1 MPDMPPLLD
10 VQGLSKHYPFTTP
23 GFLDRRH
30 GVVRAVDGVSF
41 DIARGETLGLVGE
54 SGSGKTTVGRAI
66 LHLTRATGG
75 KILFDGTDLA
85 ALDDE
90 ALRQMRRRMQIIFQD
105 SHSSLNGRMSVRE
118 IVGEPLETFRLLPKA
133 QIPARVAELLELV
146 GLSAAHATRNPH
158 EFSGGQRQR
167 IGIARALAVSPDFIV
182 CDEPTSALDVSIQ
195 AQILN
200 LLSRLKREL
209 GLTYLFISHD
219 LSVVRHL
226 CDRVAVMYMGK
237 IVEIGTGDDLF
248 SDPRHPYTRALIAA
262 VPEPD
267 PVLMRARA
275 RTLPVSG
282 EPPSP
287 LARPQGCAFR
297 TRCPIAQPI
306 CAASEPPLLPLG
318 GRHLSACHFAADLP
332 DGVS

>member
-1 MPDMPPLLD
+1 MPDTPPLLD
-10 VQGLSKHYPFTTP
+10 VQRLSKHYPFTTP

-105 SHSSLNGRMSVRE
+105 SHSSLNSRMSVRE